1 MNFAYTHSRR
11 PAFSAN
17 RQGGNIL
24 FISMVLLAALS
35 ILGLSSMRTALTEE
49 KISQSNQDLNIA
61 QEAAESALRHGQRQ
75 LKKAY
80 QITFDN
86 GFTKTHLLGAVA
98 PDLSVWDNSENYQV
112 GIADMQ
118 VDQNSSKALDSDIKV
133 EAWLPKYRL
142 EEFSVPN
149 NEKDTGTS
157 VSAEEKEPRSTSYF
171 RIIARGVG
179 LDGQNETMLES
190 IVIEQTR

>member
-1 MNFAYTHSRR
+1 MNFIHSSKRY
-11 PAFSAN
+11 SALTVN
-17 RQGGNIL
+17 RQRGNIL
-24 FISMVLLAALS
+24 FISMVLLAAIS
-35 ILGLSSMRTALTEE
+35 ILGLSSMRSSMTEE
-49 KISQSNQDLNIA
+49 KISQSNQDLNIS

-75 LKKAY
+75 LKRAY
-80 QITFDN
+80 QITFDD
-86 GFTKTHLLGAVA
+86 GFSKTHLLGAVA
-98 PDLSVWDNSENYQV
+98 PDLSDWDNNIYQMQ
-112 GIADMQ
+112 ISDMQ
-118 VDQNSSKALDSDIKV
+118 VDRSSKALDSDLKV
-133 EAWLPKYRL
+133 AAWMPKYRL

-149 NEKDTGTS
+149 NEKDTGSS

>member
-1 MNFAYTHSRR
+1 MNFVYAHSRL

-17 RQGGNIL
+17 RQQGNIL

-49 KISQSNQDLNIA
+49 KISQSNQDLNIS

-80 QITFDN
+80 QITFEE
-86 GFTKTHLLGAVA
+86 GFSKTHLLGAIA
-98 PDLSVWDNSENYQV
+98 PDLSDWDTKIYQMQISE
-112 GIADMQ
+112 MQ
-118 VDQNSSKALDSDIKV
+118 VDRSSKALDSDAKV
-133 EAWLPKYRL
+133 AAWLPKYRL

-149 NEKDTGTS
+149 NEKDTGSS